1 MGFLRRWQAKHLLL
15 AWVLYWVVLAL
26 VALRPAL
33 VAVARAM
40 NAPDG
45 HGSISADV
53 TNGIAKLNVAFEG
66 QSWTGSASLTS
77 LALWIAGPPL
87 MLWIGWFLTRRA
99 PDRARESERDLRI
112 S

>member
-1 MGFLRRWQAKHLLL
+1 MGLLRRWQAKHLLL
-15 AWVLYWVVLAL
+15 SWAVYWVVLAL

-33 VAVARAM
+33 TLVARALGG
-40 NAPDG
+40 PEG

-53 TNGIAKLNVAFEG
+53 SNGVANLNVAFEG
-66 QSWTGSASLTS
+66 QRWTGSTSLTS

-87 MLWIGWFLTRRA
+87 LLWLVWLVTRRA
-99 PDRARESERDLRI
+99 PSSAREGERDFRI